1 MPRVSII
8 IPTYNCAGY
17 LGRAIDSVVAQTY
30 KDYEILVVD
39 DGSTDNT
46 KDVVLPYG
54 QRVTYLYQQNQGVSA
69 ARNHAIAKASGE
81 LLAYLDADD
90 MWYPEKLERQVAF
103 LDAHQ
108 ECGMV
113 HGEMSVISEQDKI
126 IHVRF
131 YEETKRSVPQGY
143 CLQQLLTRCHI
154 QTLTVVERRS
164 MFDRVGGFDERLP
177 IAQDYLHWIMIAAEG
192 QALGYLAEPLGKY
205 RWRTGSLIGN
215 SNRLMEDHARICNIL
230 LHEKPIAPR
239 HGAECATILRARSY
253 QLQRGL
259 AYHDRIHGRRES
271 GKRRLVKLIKEWPGQ
286 FELYTDLLKAYL
298 PAGLF
303 SKLQASKPPRSDQ

>member
-8 IPTYNCAGY
+8 IPTYNCARY
-17 LGRAIDSVVAQTY
+17 IGRALDSVCAQTY

-39 DGSTDNT
+39 DGSTDDT
-46 KDVVLPYG
+46 KDVVMQYG
-54 QRVTYLYQQNQGVSA
+54 RKVTYLYQQNRGVSA
-69 ARNHAIAKASGE
+69 ARNHAILKANGE

-103 LDAHQ
+103 LDVHQ

-113 HGEMSVISEQDKI
+113 HSEMSVINEQDEI
-126 IHVRF
+126 LHLRF

-143 CLQQLLTRCHI
+143 CVQQLLTRCHI
-154 QTLTVVERRS
+154 QILTVVERRDT
-164 MFDRVGGFDERLP
+164 FDHVGGFDERLP

-215 SNRLMEDHARICNIL
+215 HPRLLEDYLRICDIL
-230 LHEKPIAPR
+230 LYEKPIASR
-239 HGAECATILRARSY
+239 HGAECSDILRARSY
-253 QLQRGL
+253 KVQREL
-259 AYHDRIHGRRES
+259 AYLDRVEGRNES
-271 GKRRLVKLIKEWPGQ
+271 ARRHLASLIKKRPSQ
-286 FELYTDLLKAYL
+286 FELYVDLLKTYL
-298 PAGLF
+298 PASLF
-303 SKLQASKPPRSDQ
+303 STVTHAGKR

>member
-17 LGRAIDSVVAQTY
+17 LGRAIDSACAQTY

-39 DGSTDNT
+39 DGSTDDT
-46 KDVVLPYG
+46 KDVAMQYG
-54 QRVTYLYQQNQGVSA
+54 RRVTYLYQQNLGVSA
-69 ARNHAIAKASGE
+69 ARNHAISKSSGE

-90 MWYPEKLERQVAF
+90 LWYPEKLERQVAF

-113 HGEMSVISEQDKI
+113 HSEMSVINEQDEI
-126 IHVRF
+126 LHVRF

-143 CLQQLLTRCHI
+143 CLRTLLLRCHI
-154 QTLTVVERRS
+154 QPVTVIERRS
-164 MFDRVGGFDERLP
+164 SFDRAGVFDTRLP

-192 QALGYLAEPLGKY
+192 HAVGYLAEPLGKY

-215 SNRLMEDHARICNIL
+215 GPRLMEDYVRICDIL
-230 LHEKPIAPR
+230 LHEKAIGST
-239 HGAECATILRARSY
+239 HGDECADILRARSY
-253 QLQRGL
+253 KVQREL
-259 AYHDRIHGRRES
+259 AYLDRIDGRRDS
-271 GKRRLVKLIKEWPGQ
+271 ARRRLANMIKESPRQ
-286 FELYTDLLKAYL
+286 FELYVDLLKAYL
-298 PAGLF
+298 PASVF
-303 SKLQASKPPRSDQ
+303 SRSHTLNSQRR

>member
-8 IPTYNCAGY
+8 IPTYNCARY
-17 LGRAIDSVVAQTY
+17 IGRALDSVCAQTY

-39 DGSTDNT
+39 DGSTDDT
-46 KDVVLPYG
+46 KDVVMQYG
-54 QRVTYLYQQNQGVSA
+54 RKVTYLYQQNRGVSA
-69 ARNHAIAKASGE
+69 ARNHAILKANGE

-103 LDAHQ
+103 LDVHQ

-113 HGEMSVISEQDKI
+113 HSEMSVINEQDEI
-126 IHVRF
+126 LHLRF

-143 CLQQLLTRCHI
+143 CVQQLLTRCHI
-154 QTLTVVERRS
+154 QTLTVVERRDT
-164 MFDRVGGFDERLP
+164 FDHVGGFDERLP

-215 SNRLMEDHARICNIL
+215 HPRLLEDYLRICDIL
-230 LHEKPIAPR
+230 LYEKPIASR
-239 HGAECATILRARSY
+239 HGAECSDILRARSY
-253 QLQRGL
+253 KVQREL
-259 AYHDRIHGRRES
+259 AYLDRVEGRNES
-271 GKRRLVKLIKEWPGQ
+271 ARRHLASLIKKRPSQ
-286 FELYTDLLKAYL
+286 FELYVDLLKTYL
-298 PAGLF
+298 PASLF
-303 SKLQASKPPRSDQ
+303 STVTHAEKR